1 MCVNHKYQNLKSYKY
16 FQELSDKGIDG
27 WGKMKRQRDMQA
39 PTGKSTA
46 AFDEE

>member
-27 WGKMKRQRDMQA
+27 WGEMKSQRHAGTDRE
-39 PTGKSTA
+39 KHRRI
-46 AFDEE
+46 